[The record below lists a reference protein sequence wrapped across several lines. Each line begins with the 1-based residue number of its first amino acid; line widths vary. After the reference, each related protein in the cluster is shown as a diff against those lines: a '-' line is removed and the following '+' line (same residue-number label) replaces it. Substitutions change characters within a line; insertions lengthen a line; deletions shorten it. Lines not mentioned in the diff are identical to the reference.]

1 MIKYTY
7 SLILCRMKFLDMEFE
22 DNMVKDGLL
31 IIVASIV
38 EHISNITTAL
48 QYIYDK
54 WASTTTFQ

>member
-1 MIKYTY
+1 MMIKYTY

-54 WASTTTFQ
+54 